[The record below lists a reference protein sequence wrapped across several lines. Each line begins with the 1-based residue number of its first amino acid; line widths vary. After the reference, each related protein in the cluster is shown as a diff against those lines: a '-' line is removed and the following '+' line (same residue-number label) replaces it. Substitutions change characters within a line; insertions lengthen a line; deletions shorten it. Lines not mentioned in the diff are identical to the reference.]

1 MGIIE
6 KKVIK
11 RDGKKV
17 EYRKKKIFKA
27 IKAAAD
33 KVNPVSDDDLHKVAD
48 QVDQEVWDKYQEP
61 HVEQIQD
68 IVERILMS
76 FNHTIAKEYIIYRE
90 KHKENREHWLKEE
103 LPLSIWTKKYQFNG
117 ESFEEFFE
125 RVSNGNAS
133 IKKMIKNKQF
143 IPAGRILANRGLH
156 HQGIKIS
163 YSNCYVLKSPE
174 DNIESIFDTARD
186 AARTFSYGGGV
197 GIDVSKLRPKGST
210 VNNAA
215 RTTSGAVSFMPLY
228 SLTADVIGQKG
239 RRGALMLSIK
249 VDHPDIE
256 EFIKVKN
263 DLNAVTKANISI
275 KITDEFMQAVENK
288 SYFKA
293 SFTVEDTGEEIEI
306 ELDANRLFNK
316 IALSNWNMAEPGFL
330 FWDHIR
336 NWNLLSEDE
345 DFEYAGVNPCAEE
358 PLPAGG
364 SCLLSSINLASLV
377 RDEFTDQASIDYELL
392 ENIVKNG
399 VIFLNEVL
407 DEGLPLHPL
416 EIQKETVRNYR
427 QIGLGV
433 MGIADM
439 FIKLG
444 IRYGSEKSLEIANK
458 LGNLL
463 INTALQTSAKLA
475 NKYGKY
481 PAYKEEAVLNSHFFK
496 SNANTISREMIKK
509 YGLRNSQLLT
519 IAPTGTISTMLN
531 ISGGIEPLFELSYT
545 RRTQTL
551 HDEEKE
557 YEVYPAIVHQY
568 MKLKNIKDKKNLP
581 DFFVSARNLD
591 YKERVNM
598 QAAFQ
603 KYIDASISSTINL
616 PNSATVNDIKDL
628 YLYAW
633 EKKLKGATIFRDGC
647 KRAGILTGESTGNKK
662 ELSDEDL
669 IEQGICP
676 ECKAELFNSGGC
688 NECRSCGFSVCS
700 R

>member
-1 MGIIE
+1 M
-6 KKVIK
+6 KNSKRNVIK
-11 RDGKKV
+11 RDGKKA
-17 EYRKKKIFKA
+17 EYRKEKIFKA

-33 KVNPVSDDDLHKVAD
+33 KANPVSDEKLSKLTDE
-48 QVDQEVWDKYQEP
+48 VDKIVWDKYQKP

-68 IVERILMS
+68 IVEKILMS
-76 FNHTIAKEYIIYRE
+76 FDHIVAKEYIIYRQ

-103 LPLSIWTKKYQFNG
+103 LPLSIWTRKYQCNG
-117 ESFEEFFE
+117 EDFEEFFE
-125 RVSNGNAS
+125 RVSNGNQA

-143 IPAGRILANRGLH
+143 IPAGRILANRGL
-156 HQGIKIS
+156 QEKGIKIT

-197 GIDVSKLRPKGST
+197 GIDVSNLRPKGST

-215 RTTSGAVSFMPLY
+215 KTTSGAVSFMPLY
-228 SLTADVIGQKG
+228 SMAADVIGQKG
-239 RRGALMLSIK
+239 RRGALMLSIEIG
-249 VDHPDIE
+249 HPDIE
-256 EFIKVKN
+256 EFIYVKN
-263 DLNAVTKANISI
+263 DLEAVTKANISI
-275 KITDEFMQAVENK
+275 KISDEFMEAVENK
-288 SYFKA
+288 EMFKT
-293 SFTVEDTGEEIEI
+293 SFMVEDTGEKIEI
-306 ELDANRLFNK
+306 ELDASRLFNK

-330 FWDHIR
+330 FWDHIQ
-336 NWNLLSEDE
+336 NWNLLSEDK

-377 RDEFTDQASIDYELL
+377 KDKFTDKAEIDYGLL
-392 ENIVKNG
+392 EDIVKEG
-399 VIFLNEVL
+399 VIYLNQVL
-407 DEGLPLHPL
+407 DEGLSLHPL
-416 EIQKETVRNYR
+416 KIQQETVKNYR

-444 IRYGSEKSLEIANK
+444 IRYGSKESLEIANK
-458 LGNLL
+458 IGDIM
-463 INTALQTSAKLA
+463 INKALQTSAMLA
-475 NKYGKY
+475 YRYGKY
-481 PAYKEEAVLNSHFFK
+481 PAYNKKAVLSSKFFM
-496 SNANTISREMIKK
+496 SNANSETRDMVAE

-557 YEVYPAIVHQY
+557 YEVYPAIVQEY
-568 MKLKNIKDKKNLP
+568 MTLNNIKDKKDLP
-581 DFFVSARNLD
+581 GFFVSARKLD
-591 YKERVNM
+591 YKERINM
-598 QAAFQ
+598 QSAFQ

-616 PNSATVNDIKDL
+616 PNSASLNDIKDL

-633 EKKLKGATIFRDGC
+633 NNKLKGVTIFRDGC
-647 KRAGILTGESTGNKK
+647 KRAGILSGESTGNKK
-662 ELSDEDL
+662 ELSKEDL

-676 ECKAELFNSGGC
+676 ECKAELLNSGGC